1 MSFPNV
7 ESDAV
12 RASAIECTF
21 KMLLFIE
28 LDGLLGP
35 DAAVLAKLEIQVYV
49 FHSTDVNRE

>member
-28 LDGLLGP
+28 LHGLLGP